1 MAEKIM
7 RNVKLVAEERCDREW
22 FDIYIDFSG
31 NREYLMPH
39 RQNEKLFR
47 LLRNGVCIG
56 ELERSTSKLVS
67 DVSLSGRR
75 YMRGGI
81 NPRLKCRKNQARKLE
96 NSIGHL
102 VLVANDYMEQMLD
115 AA

>member
-1 MAEKIM
+1 MAEKIT
-7 RNVKLVAEERCDREW
+7 RNVKLIAEGSYDRDW

-31 NREYLMPH
+31 SREYLMPH
-39 RQNEKLFR
+39 RQNERLFEI
-47 LLRNGVCIG
+47 LKGGVSIG
-56 ELERSTSKLVS
+56 ELERCTPKLVS

-75 YMRGGI
+75 YLKGGI

-102 VLVANDYMEQMLD
+102 VLAANEYMEDMD
-115 AA
+115 YVA